1 MIRSLGKFL
10 PSVPASPPLAVS
22 KGGECNLS
30 ESIAS
35 IPAQKLSSK
44 AHISCNT
51 LDGNDPHESQS
62 VFKIHE
68 NEDDWEFAG
77 DEEKEV
83 VEASGESTLCL

>member
-22 KGGECNLS
+22 KGGECNVS
-30 ESIAS
+30 ESNAS

-44 AHISCNT
+44 AHISCKT
-51 LDGNDPHESQS
+51 SDAYDPHDSQS
-62 VFKIHE
+62 VFKVHE

-77 DEEKEV
+77 DEGKEV
-83 VEASGESTLCL
+83 VEASGETTLCL